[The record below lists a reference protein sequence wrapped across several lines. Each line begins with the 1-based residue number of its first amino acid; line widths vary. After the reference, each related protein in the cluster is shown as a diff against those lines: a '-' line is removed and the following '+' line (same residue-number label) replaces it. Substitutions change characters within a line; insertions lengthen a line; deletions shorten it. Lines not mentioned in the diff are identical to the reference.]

1 MSHPLENPS
10 PHLYNIANGRIV
22 SPEADVNVADS
33 VDIGDRMAAQFRASL
48 ATGFH
53 ATVSSSIKTMRH
65 IKKGVKVRDRMIF
78 DLEMIFFRLQTVG
91 QHRQMKLAP
100 IFQY

>member
-33 VDIGDRMAAQFRASL
+33 VDRGERMAA
-48 ATGFH
+48 
-53 ATVSSSIKTMRH
+53 
-65 IKKGVKVRDRMIF
+65 
-78 DLEMIFFRLQTVG
+78 
-91 QHRQMKLAP
+91 
-100 IFQY
+100 